1 MNDKIKQIIPAPA
14 NMWAVYDGSNARVV
28 CLALMED
35 GETIRAMVDMGDC
48 GTMDFADSLSSF
60 AGFSYDSGEP
70 TVEA

>member
-14 NMWAVYDGSNARVV
+14 GMQAEYDGYNVRVA

-35 GETIRAMVDMGDC
+35 GKTVRAMVDMGEA
-48 GTMDFADSLSSF
+48 GSMEFADSLDSF

-70 TVEA
+70 SVEG